1 MERLQKVLASAG
13 LGSRRKCEELI
24 EAGRVSVNG
33 RTVDRMGMQVD
44 PAIDRIELDGVT
56 VEIVSDRSYL
66 ILNKPAGYL
75 TTVSDPQGRPTVM
88 ELVPHDG
95 RIFPVGRLDMDTRG
109 LLLFTND
116 GWLANRVAHPSFE
129 LSKTY
134 VAEVRGNAGPGELKR
149 LRAGITLDDGL
160 TAPAQA
166 RVLGRRG
173 PNTLLELKIHEGRN
187 RQVRRM
193 LAAVGLEVLDLVRTS
208 LGPLNLQGLP
218 EGSARALRPAELNAL
233 QHALG
238 L

>member
-24 EAGRVSVNG
+24 AAGRVSVNG
-33 RTVDRMGMQVD
+33 RTVDRMGVQVD
-44 PAIDRIELDGVT
+44 VASDRIELDGVP
-56 VEIVSDRSYL
+56 VEVGADRTYL
-66 ILNKPAGYL
+66 ILNKPAGYI

-88 ELVPHDG
+88 ELVPHEG
-95 RIFPVGRLDMDTRG
+95 RIFPVGRLDLNTRG

-129 LSKTY
+129 LNKTY
-134 VAEVRGNAGPGELKR
+134 VAEVRGSAGPGKLKQ
-149 LRAGITLDDGL
+149 LRSGVTLEDGPA
-160 TAPAQA
+160 APAQA

-173 PNTLLELKIHEGRN
+173 DNTLLELKIHEGRK

-193 LAAVGLEVLDLVRTS
+193 LAAVELEVVDLMRTS
-208 LGPLNLQGLP
+208 LGPLTLQGLP
-218 EGSARALRPAELNAL
+218 EGSARALRPSELKAL